1 MEGSEKRRPII
12 AGIGEILWDVIGDS
26 EKLGGAPINFAFH
39 SAQLGA
45 EAYAISSIGADNRG
59 EEALRIL
66 RNSGMT
72 TAHITRIE
80 GAPTGYVTAQI
91 DDRGVATYDF
101 PDNVAWDRIRIEAAT
116 LALAVRLDAV
126 CFGSLAQRSPT
137 SKKAIQDY
145 LAAVRPD
152 ALKIFDLN
160 IRQNFYSR
168 ELIRSSLEQADV
180 LKLNDDE
187 IEIVAEME
195 GLHGQ
200 AEEKLQ
206 QLIILYGLK
215 LAALT
220 RGGKGSLLVSRESV
234 SDHPG
239 VKTEILDTIGAGD
252 SFTAVTALG
261 MLRGYPLAM
270 INDQANRV
278 AAFVCSRKGAM
289 VTLPEELS
297 RFNT

>member
-1 MEGSEKRRPII
+1 MAGSEKRRPII

-26 EKLGGAPINFAFH
+26 EELGGAPINFAFH
-39 SAQLGA
+39 AAQLGA
-45 EAYAISSIGADNRG
+45 EACAISSIGVDNRG
-59 EEALRIL
+59 EAALRIL

-80 GAPTGYVTAQI
+80 GAPTGYVKAQI
-91 DDRGVATYDF
+91 DDCGVAAYDF

-145 LAAVRPD
+145 LTAVRPD

-195 GLHGQ
+195 GLHGNV
-200 AEEKLQ
+200 EENLQ
-206 QLIILYGLK
+206 QLINRYGLK

-239 VKTEILDTIGAGD
+239 VKTEIVDTIGAGD

-261 MLRGYPLAM
+261 MLRGYPLAT

-289 VTLPEELS
+289 VALPEELC